1 MDERKFPE
9 KPRLVFMGTPDFAVP
24 ALKALINNGYDI
36 LAVVTQ
42 PDRPKGRGRKLTAT
56 PVKQLAQKNGLKVLQ
71 PEKVSSKEFYDLLK
85 EHSPDLIIVVAF
97 GQILTKSLL
106 DTPRWGVINIH
117 ASLLP
122 RYRGAAPIQRAI
134 LNNETVTG
142 LTIMHMDEGLDKGD
156 ILFQKELEILENENS
171 SSLHDRLALMSG
183 GMLVDFLRSV
193 VGKTIEGIPQEHS
206 KATYAHKIDRDMA
219 KIDWTK
225 DAASISGLIRALDPW
240 PGAYTSINGKH
251 VKLFS
256 SRVEDES
263 SSDVT
268 PGKVRIFT
276 ENKLCIETGKG
287 IISVKEVLYPGKK
300 RLPFSD
306 FIRGF
311 DLPDGTILGQ

>member
-1 MDERKFPE
+1 MDKKFPE

-24 ALKALINNGYDI
+24 ALKALKENGYDI

-42 PDRPKGRGRKLTAT
+42 PDRPKGRGRKLSAT
-56 PVKQLAQKNGLKVLQ
+56 PVKQYAQKNGLKVLQ
-71 PEKVSSKEFYDLLK
+71 PEKVSSKEFYDQVRQYN
-85 EHSPDLIIVVAF
+85 PDLIIVVAF
-97 GQILTKSLL
+97 GQILKKSLL
-106 DTPRWGVINIH
+106 DIPRLGIINIH

-134 LNNETVTG
+134 LNNENVTG

-156 ILFQKELEILENENS
+156 ILFQEELEILENENS
-171 SSLHDRLALMSG
+171 GSLHDRLALMSG
-183 GMLVDFLRSV
+183 GVLINFLRSV
-193 VGKTIEGIPQEHS
+193 VGKPIEGIPQEHA

-225 DAASISGLIRALDPW
+225 DAVKISCLIRALDPW

-251 VKLFS
+251 IKLFS

-268 PGKVRIFT
+268 PGRARILPD
-276 ENKLCIETGKG
+276 NKLCIETGKG
-287 IISVKEVLYPGKK
+287 MISVEEVLYPGKK